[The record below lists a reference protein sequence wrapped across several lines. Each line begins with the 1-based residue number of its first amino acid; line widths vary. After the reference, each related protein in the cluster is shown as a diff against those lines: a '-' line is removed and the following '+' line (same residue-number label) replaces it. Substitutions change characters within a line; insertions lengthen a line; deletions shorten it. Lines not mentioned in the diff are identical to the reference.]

1 MANCH
6 VLTRRR
12 TCRACGCASL
22 VPLLSLGGQ
31 VIASG
36 FHLTPDYPPVDRL
49 IPLDLVRCDPSL
61 AEDACG
67 LVQLSHTVPGDLMY
81 AAYGYRSGLNESMA
95 RHLGSIAQRAER
107 LVKLGPGDLVVDI
120 GANDGTLL
128 LAYQAPGATLVGFE
142 PSDIR
147 PDAPTPH
154 ISFIHDYFS
163 AVALRSR
170 GFPPEAKIVTSI
182 AMFYDLEEPGRFAA
196 GVAFILSPD
205 GVWILELSYLPLML
219 SQNSFD
225 TICHEHLTYWA
236 LGPLERLL
244 RSHGLSIVDVALND
258 VNGGSMQV
266 TIVRHGGRLS
276 EPQND
281 AKARIYN
288 LKRRELELLLDE
300 SGPYDAF
307 RERIESNRLALP
319 ELLRQLKKQGKK
331 VVGYGASTKGNV
343 TLQYCGITPELLP
356 AIADRNAR
364 KWGVTTPGTRIPIIS
379 EEEMRAQNP
388 DYLLALAWHF
398 IPSFKAREAALLSKG
413 CRFIV
418 PLPTVKIID
427 D

>member
-1 MANCH
+1 M
-6 VLTRRR
+6 
-12 TCRACGCASL
+12 
-22 VPLLSLGGQ
+22 
-31 VIASG
+31 IASG
-36 FHLTPDYPPVDRL
+36 FHLTPDYPPVDRRV
-49 IPLDLVRCDPSL
+49 PLDLVRCDPSRS
-61 AEDACG
+61 EDACG

-95 RHLGSIAQRAER
+95 RHLASIAARAQT

-128 LAYQAPGATLVGFE
+128 LALQAPGATLVGFE

-170 GFPPEAKIVTSI
+170 GFPPEAKVVTSI
-182 AMFYDLEEPGRFAA
+182 AMFYDLEDPGRFAA
-196 GVAFILSPD
+196 DVASILSPD

-244 RSHGLSIVDVALND
+244 ARHGLTIVDAALND
-258 VNGGSMQV
+258 INGGSLQV
-266 TIVRHGGRLS
+266 TIAREGGRLS
-276 EPQND
+276 ERSD
-281 AKARIYN
+281 AAKARVYN
-288 LKRRELELLLDE
+288 LKRRELELMLDE
-300 SGPYDAF
+300 PAPYNAF
-307 RERIESNRLALP
+307 RERIESNRIALP
-319 ELLRQLKKQGKK
+319 ALLESLQKQGKK
-331 VVGYGASTKGNV
+331 VFGYGASTKGNV

-364 KWGVTTPGTRIPIIS
+364 KWGALTPGSGIPIIS
-379 EEEMRAQNP
+379 EDEMRAQNP

-398 IPSFKAREAALLSKG
+398 IPSFKVREAALLKKG

-418 PLPTVKIID
+418 PLPKVAIVD
-427 D
+427 E